1 MKLFGETYSIGKRP
15 MSIRILLGAGALC
28 IGMLAAN
35 VADAAITVN
44 ADKILSTTTAGATP
58 GATSP
63 EVRLN
68 ISQHRDT
75 AGNVQADPNF
85 ENLSSRSPYQGTL
98 FFNAGTYHSI
108 QSGGT
113 ATYYFANGATLFH
126 ILWGSPDSYNR
137 IEFFDNA
144 NNIIGSVT
152 GSNIPASAISSGITS
167 PQVGYSN
174 VKLTTVTSFFK
185 VVMSNIPNNNAFEF
199 AVVPLPGALAL
210 LLSALAGLGWFKRR
224 ELFRSHESPAT
235 A

>member
-1 MKLFGETYSIGKRP
+1 
-15 MSIRILLGAGALC
+15 MSIRMLLGAGALC
-28 IGMLAAN
+28 IGMIAAN

-44 ADKILSTTTAGATP
+44 ANTTLATTTAGATP
-58 GATSP
+58 DSFTP

-68 ISQHRDT
+68 ISQHRNT
-75 AGNVQADPNF
+75 SGAVEPIENF
-85 ENLSSRSPYQGTL
+85 ASLSSRSPYQGTS
-98 FFNAGTYHSI
+98 FFNTGTYHSI
-108 QSGGT
+108 QSNGT
-113 ATYYFANGATLFH
+113 ATYNFANGATLFH

-137 IEFFDNA
+137 IEFFDSA
-144 NNIIGSVT
+144 NTSIGFVT

-174 VKLTTVTSFFK
+174 VKLTTATSFFK
-185 VVMSNIPNNNAFEF
+185 VVMSNTPNTNAFEF